1 MLVGEGRES
10 RFFPLDAKR
19 FAHCWAILQTK
30 KNYKYP
36 FIIQQS
42 IFSEI
47 NITVING
54 AILETPSLK
63 LGARQGLTHEN
74 HSHSTLS

>member
-1 MLVGEGRES
+1 MQKDLHIVGQY
-10 RFFPLDAKR
+10 L
-19 FAHCWAILQTK
+19 
-30 KNYKYP
+30 NYRIP

-54 AILETPSLK
+54 AILEIPSLK
-63 LGARQGLTHEN
+63 LGTKQGLTH
-74 HSHSTLS
+74 